1 MRSKRI
7 LVTGGAG
14 FIGSALVQGLIE
26 DGHQVTVLDDFSRGQ
41 RQRLPHASQLDIRQG
56 DIRDRTTVALA
67 MQGCEVIFHL
77 AYVQGTQTFY
87 AEPKQVLDIAVNG
100 IANVL
105 HACEAQGGKELFLVS
120 SSEVYQVP
128 PPDMVPTDETVPL
141 SVPDVLNPR
150 YSYGGGKIISELMT
164 LAYARSG
171 VLDRA
176 IIIRPHNIYGPDMGH
191 EHVIPEFAVRA
202 RKLLIANRGHEDKV
216 EFPIQGTGLE
226 TRSFCYI
233 DDCVD
238 AFLIL
243 LDRGVTENVYHVG
256 NPEEVTI
263 TDLVHQMAAWYG
275 RPFNVVPG
283 TLPKGSPPR
292 RLPDVHK
299 LEKLGYRPKVSLAQG
314 LPPTLKWYQGHD

>member
-1 MRSKRI
+1 MRKI

-14 FIGSALVQGLIE
+14 FIGAALTNRLVQN
-26 DGHQVTVLDDFSRGQ
+26 GHLVTVLDDFSRGR
-41 RQRLPHASQLDIRQG
+41 RQRLVGGSNLRVVEG
-56 DIRDRTTVALA
+56 DIRDREVVAAA
-67 MQGCEVIFHL
+67 MQGSETIFHL

-87 AEPKQVLDIAVNG
+87 AEPKLVLDIAING

-128 PPDMVPTDETVPL
+128 PAGMVPTDETVPL

-150 YSYGGGKIISELMT
+150 YSYGGGKIASELMT

-171 VLDRA
+171 VLDRVVIA
-176 IIIRPHNIYGPDMGH
+176 RPHNIYGPDMGM

-202 RKLLIANRGHEDKV
+202 KRLLVANRGHYDAI
-216 EFPIQGTGLE
+216 EFPVQGTGQE
-226 TRSFCYI
+226 TRSFCHI

-238 AFLIL
+238 AL
-243 LDRGVTENVYHVG
+243 LLLMERGVTENVYHVG
-256 NPEEVTI
+256 TPEEVTI
-263 TDLVHQMAAWYG
+263 TELVGVMAQWYG
-275 RPFNVVPG
+275 RKFKVIPG

-299 LEKLGYRPKVSLAQG
+299 LELLGYRPKVKLIDG
-314 LPPTLKWYQGHD
+314 LPAVLLWYMRVD

>member
-1 MRSKRI
+1 MRC

-14 FIGSALVQGLIE
+14 FIGAALTNRLLAA
-26 DGHQVTVLDDFSRGQ
+26 GHDVAVLDDFSRGQ
-41 RQRLPHASQLDIRQG
+41 QTRLSKSSDLAVFKG
-56 DIRDRTTVALA
+56 DIRDRNDVAMA
-67 MQGCEVIFHL
+67 MHTREVVFHL

-87 AEPKQVLDIAVNG
+87 AEPKQVMDIALNG

-105 HACEAQGGKELFLVS
+105 HACEAQGGKQLFLVS

-128 PPDMVPTDETVPL
+128 PAGMVPTDETVPL

-150 YSYGGGKIISELMT
+150 YSYGGGKIASELMT

-176 IIIRPHNIYGPDMGH
+176 VIIRPHNIYGPDMGQ
-191 EHVIPEFAVRA
+191 EHVIPEFAMRFK
-202 RKLLIANRGHEDKV
+202 KLLISNRGHEDAI

-233 DDCVD
+233 DDCID
-238 AFLIL
+238 AFML
-243 LDRGVTENVYHVG
+243 LLASGATENVYHVG
-256 NPEEVTI
+256 NPQEVTI
-263 TDLVHQMAAWYG
+263 AELVKTMARWYG
-275 RPFNVVPG
+275 RVFQVSPG

-299 LEKLGYRPKVSLAQG
+299 LGLLGYRPQVSLEAG
-314 LPPTLKWYQGHD
+314 LARTLPWYLENVD